1 MVETVGF
8 FETAVELEQLLAWS
22 KPQSERLALIAL
34 TPEADAAA
42 ELRAVP
48 YRTIEDCY
56 DETDLLAQGMAQYR
70 LAERLCV
77 AIDRHLEAAGG
88 AEWPRHGVSF
98 RHLYKHVKTILDAL
112 LHRTLTLKRALIAQ
126 AAQRVVHVLD
136 PADTRPA
143 NPAALPRSLCA
154 LLLPHVA
161 RQLGCQVVSL
171 PAASHRHV
179 QDRPRGFAAAR
190 AVRPLIRRLVSHVD
204 ALRRLVE
211 RRRVSASVWRPS
223 GVNDALNGGGSGPT
237 TVVLTSLWS
246 DRDVLTAWQASGGRL
261 VSWRALLTRS
271 GSPEPGRGDAEVDA
285 ILSRCWEPLYRDESI
300 RRGLIF
306 DGVDIGPAMEP
317 WLRQLMRDVWC
328 RYARVAAALETALA
342 TVPNPI
348 VLGSTFV
355 RVEEVACV
363 VTARRMGI
371 PVVAYQHGGFQ
382 GYADVPMERFCDVG
396 LPDYFLS
403 YGSGVSEVV
412 EQMAARDDS
421 PRGGEGRTQPIT
433 VGSADLDRLLT
444 THRSFDSA
452 FGLAQDVAKAPR
464 RVRRRGRTA
473 LYVVTT
479 LMGDQ
484 RYFSLHMYPAIW
496 YWRLQRQVVERL
508 SRSADVELM
517 IRLDPRDEVP
527 NPLEAWVRRQ
537 RLRSCRI
544 LRETPFAEALAMA
557 DLFIIDSPS
566 TTLLQALTTDKPI
579 LAFADH
585 RFMRFHPKAIALL
598 NKRATLSTTPQDFL
612 RDIETALRAPSW
624 DPLTSPDDEFLHG
637 YGTPGADGGSADRV
651 VKALWEIARQP
662 RGVRFHHAPHAPV
675 AVADA

>member
-246 DRDVLTAWQASGGRL
+246 DRDVLTAWQGLGYNR
-261 VSWRALLTRS
+261 RALYLKRA
-271 GSPEPGRGDAEVDA
+271 AEVVMNEYKGKLPSDPA
-285 ILSRCWEPLYRDESI
+285 TLVKLP
-300 RRGLIF
+300 G
-306 DGVDIGPAMEP
+306 IGA
-317 WLRQLMRDVWC
+317 
-328 RYARVAAALETALA
+328 YTAGA
-342 TVPNPI
+342 VCAFAFN
-348 VLGSTFV
+348 
-355 RVEEVACV
+355 E
-363 VTARRMGI
+363 
-371 PVVAYQHGGFQ
+371 PVVFIDTNVRRVFIYHFFI
-382 GYADVPMERFCDVG
+382 DRE
-396 LPDYFLS
+396 
-403 YGSGVSEVV
+403 GVS
-412 EQMAARDDS
+412 
-421 PRGGEGRTQPIT
+421 
-433 VGSADLDRLLT
+433 
-444 THRSFDSA
+444 
-452 FGLAQDVAKAPR
+452 
-464 RVRRRGRTA
+464 
-473 LYVVTT
+473 
-479 LMGDQ
+479 
-484 RYFSLHMYPAIW
+484 
-496 YWRLQRQVVERL
+496 
-508 SRSADVELM
+508 DVELVPLVEAT
-517 IRLDPRDEVP
+517 LDKENAREWYSALMDYGSMLGAEEENANKRSAHYVKQSKFEGS
-527 NPLEAWVRRQ
+527 LRQVRGKIVKYVTSSMRQ
-537 RLRSCRI
+537 VTRKKLQKALGETGGRI
-544 LRETPFAEALAMA
+544 
-557 DLFIIDSPS
+557 DL
-566 TTLLQALTTDKPI
+566 
-579 LAFADH
+579 
-585 RFMRFHPKAIALL
+585 AIAGLQ
-598 NKRATLSTTPQDFL
+598 KDGIISVSRRRIFL
-612 RDIETALRAPSW
+612 AE
-624 DPLTSPDDEFLHG
+624 
-637 YGTPGADGGSADRV
+637 
-651 VKALWEIARQP
+651 
-662 RGVRFHHAPHAPV
+662 
-675 AVADA
+675 